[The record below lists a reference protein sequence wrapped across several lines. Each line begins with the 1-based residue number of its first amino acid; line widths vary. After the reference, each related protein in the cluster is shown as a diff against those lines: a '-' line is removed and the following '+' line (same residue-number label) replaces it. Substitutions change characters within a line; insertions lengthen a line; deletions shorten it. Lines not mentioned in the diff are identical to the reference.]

1 MWYICQN
8 LIRIEGNCKIFN
20 FENYIRNV
28 SNPCVLTVKFLQPYF
43 YFLTFIFFS
52 LKFISFSSNF
62 FSSSN
67 SCLLPFALSKFHL
80 VLNFLSVTIGSVKIK
95 VFHISAQTQ
104 KFFVAGQYCLL
115 PWSNGSKLRAKIAS
129 ALLARKNVYLCT
141 NFYLSAKNS
150 KFFIG
155 QHLSCQ

>member
-1 MWYICQN
+1 MYYICQN
-8 LIRIEGNCKIFN
+8 LKKIEGNCKIFN

-52 LKFISFSSNF
+52 LKFISFSSNL

-95 VFHISAQTQ
+95 VFHISAHKQ
-104 KFFVAGQYCLL
+104 K
-115 PWSNGSKLRAKIAS
+115 SSS
-129 ALLARKNVYLCT
+129 LLANIAYYPDQMEANLEQK
-141 NFYLSAKNS
+141 
-150 KFFIG
+150 
-155 QHLSCQ
+155 